1 MQRPT
6 AATLA
11 TIGLFKLGPRTSHD
25 GEATSRDEP
34 PSESPD
40 RAISRQA
47 DERLVRELGLWE
59 TFMHGGEKP
68 TIRR

>member
-25 GEATSRDEP
+25 GATDPREREP
-34 PSESPD
+34 GEPPD
-40 RAISRQA
+40 RAITRQA
-47 DERLVRELGLWE
+47 DERLVRELGLWG
-59 TFMHGGEKP
+59 TFLHGGEKP